1 MADGRLTERLGASIA
16 ALQGLM
22 LRADA
27 EAARTRVSA
36 DDRAR
41 YLELA

>member
-1 MADGRLTERLGASIA
+1 MADERLTERLGTSIT
-16 ALQGLM
+16 ALQALM
-22 LRADA
+22 LRAEA